1 MDGKGKGMWQSRRE
15 ADGRKV
21 SDLIP
26 VGKRFKLHPASIFEH
41 SIWSEVKTKRHCCLF
56 QTKIMKNFQASD
68 SGVGSHSPSPDL
80 ASDGE
85 ESPRNKRF
93 EFCLKDDEDV
103 RNHKKCKN
111 H

>member
-1 MDGKGKGMWQSRRE
+1 MWQSRRE

-26 VGKRFKLHPASIFEH
+26 VGKRFQLQLVSIFEC
-41 SIWSEVKTKRHCCLF
+41 SIWSELKTLILARKTKRHWHLF
-56 QTKIMKNFQASD
+56 QTKIMKDFQASD

-93 EFCLKDDEDV
+93 EFCLKDDKDV
-103 RNHKKCKN
+103 RNHKKCEN